1 MIKQYGNYRLFPTEE
16 EVHSEKAI
24 TETRM
29 EMLDFIKET
38 CEYCDVKGIKS
49 TFPIY
54 GRLGE
59 GYTIGWKVAF
69 TLPGKDP
76 PREVIETPTGL
87 LIRYKEE

>member
-16 EVHSEKAI
+16 EAHSKNAI
-24 TETRM
+24 TKMRM
-29 EMLDFIKET
+29 EMLDFVKET
-38 CEYCDVKGIKS
+38 CEYCDVIAVKS

-54 GRLGE
+54 SRLGE

-69 TLPGKDP
+69 TFPGKDP

-87 LIRYKEE
+87 IIRYKEA